1 MYFIILQQRE
11 EGQKWLFSI
20 FRATVGR
27 KTQQLRKQIA
37 NRADKFFPP
46 PCNVIKTLAS
56 FNMQADQ
63 KLEAIFIDKHYNLVV
78 ECKQGSKK
86 ACYEL
91 YKLYSK
97 AMLNVAFR
105 IVGNIAEA
113 EDVLQEAFVDAFNKL
128 KDFRQDTTFGLWLK
142 QIVVNR
148 SINLLR
154 KRRLDLVDLDGEQIE
169 NIAEED
175 VGDEE
180 ETQYQAARV
189 KDAMK
194 ELPDGYRLVISLYLL
209 EGYDHEEIG
218 QILNISENTSRT
230 QFLRAKRKLLEIL
243 QRKGIKS

>member
-1 MYFIILQQRE
+1 M
-11 EGQKWLFSI
+11 K
-20 FRATVGR
+20 AVH
-27 KTQQLRKQIA
+27 
-37 NRADKFFPP
+37 N
-46 PCNVIKTLAS
+46 
-56 FNMQADQ
+56 
-63 KLEAIFIDKHYNLVV
+63 LEAVYIDKHYNLVV

-91 YKLYSK
+91 YKLYAK

-113 EDVLQEAFVDAFNKL
+113 EDVLQEAFLDAFSKV

-154 KRRLDLVDLDGEQIE
+154 KRKLDLVELEGEQLE
-169 NIAEED
+169 NIADETAED
-175 VGDEE
+175 DDDIK
-180 ETQYQAARV
+180 YQAARV
-189 KDAMK
+189 KEAIM
-194 ELPDGYRLVISLYLL
+194 ELPEGYRLVISLYLL

-230 QFLRAKRKLLEIL
+230 QFLRAKRKIIELLNK
-243 QRKGIKS
+243 KGIPS

>member
-1 MYFIILQQRE
+1 
-11 EGQKWLFSI
+11 
-20 FRATVGR
+20 
-27 KTQQLRKQIA
+27 
-37 NRADKFFPP
+37 
-46 PCNVIKTLAS
+46 
-56 FNMQADQ
+56 MQADQ
-63 KLEAIFIDKHYNLVV
+63 KLEAVFIDKHYQLVL

-113 EDVLQEAFVDAFNKL
+113 EDVLQEAFVDAFSKL

-154 KRRLDLVDLDGEQIE
+154 KRRLELVDLEEGQLE
-169 NIAEED
+169 NIAEDE
-175 VGDEE
+175 VEDEE
-180 ETQYQAARV
+180 EIQFQAARI
-189 KDAMK
+189 KEAMK
-194 ELPDGYRLVISLYLL
+194 ELPEGYRLVISLYLL

-243 QRKGIKS
+243 QKKGITS